1 MAEWINSA
9 FRVYLRQR
17 YRQIER
23 FMQQP
28 HETQRLL
35 WSQLMQYAQQ
45 TEWGKRHEYSSL
57 RRPEDYARRVPVQDY
72 ESVKPYIQRMMHG
85 ERDVLWPGRVKW
97 FSKSSGTTSDKSK
110 FIPVPAVNLRQCHLM
125 GSRDAMALFYHRQP
139 GANIFAHSAM
149 VMGGSWERFAPY
161 PATMFGDVSAIMI
174 EHLPWIARG
183 NFFPDIATALLPD
196 WEVKLERLAKAG
208 LSNPDVAMIGG
219 VPTWTVM
226 LFRRML
232 EISGKS
238 NMLELWPRFQLY
250 VHGGVSFTPYRSQFQ
265 NFFPSGEVEY
275 LEVYNASEGYFSA
288 QDTANADDGMLLL
301 LQNGIYYEFLPME
314 EWEQEFPRAIPL
326 WEVETGKNYALVI
339 STNGGLWR
347 YLPGDTVMFTGL
359 NPYRI
364 RVTGRTK
371 QFVNAFGE
379 EVMVDNTDR
388 ALAETCM
395 ATGAVVSEYT
405 VAPVYLQGG
414 QKGGHEWLIEFECVP
429 ADMDHFNT
437 LLDSNLQKIN
447 SDYEAKRF
455 GNIALERLMLHAVP
469 QGTFYRWMRA
479 RGKFGGQHKVPRLA
493 NHREY
498 VEEIKELLRESA

>member
-9 FRVYLRQR
+9 FRMYLRQR

-35 WSQLMQYAQQ
+35 WQQLMQYART
-45 TEWGKRHEYSSL
+45 TEWGKRYEYGSL
-57 RRPEDYARRVPVQDY
+57 RSPEDFARRVPVQDY
-72 ESVKPYIQRMMHG
+72 ESMKSFIQRMMHG

-110 FIPVPAVNLRQCHLM
+110 FIPVPGVNLRQCHLM
-125 GSRDAMALFYHRQP
+125 GSRDAMALFYHRRP
-139 GANIFAHSAM
+139 DAGIFAHSAM

-174 EHLPWIARG
+174 EHLPWIART

-208 LSNPDVAMIGG
+208 LSNPDVVMIGG

-232 EISGKS
+232 EISGKR

-250 VHGGVSFTPYRSQFQ
+250 VHGGVSFSPYKSQFQ
-265 NFFPSGEVEY
+265 DFFPSGKVEY

-288 QDTANADDGMLLL
+288 QDTANAEDGMLLL

-314 EWEQEFPRAIPL
+314 EWEQEFPCAIPL

-347 YLPGDTVMFTGL
+347 YLPGDTVMFTNL

-414 QKGGHEWLIEFECVP
+414 QKGGHEWLIEFERPPSDLEV
-429 ADMDHFNT
+429 FNT

-455 GNIALERLMLHAVP
+455 GDIALERLMLHPVP

-493 NHREY
+493 NHRAY

>member
-23 FMQQP
+23 FMRQP

-35 WSQLMQYAQQ
+35 WRQLMQYARQ
-45 TEWGKRHEYSSL
+45 TEWGTRYDYGSL

-72 ESVKPYIQRMMHG
+72 ESLKPYIQRMMHG

-110 FIPVPAVNLRQCHLM
+110 FIPVPGVNLRQCHLM

-139 GANIFAHSAM
+139 GANILAHSAM

-174 EHLPWIARG
+174 EHLPWVARG

-208 LSNPDVAMIGG
+208 LSNPNVAMIGG

-232 EISGKS
+232 EISGKG

-250 VHGGVSFTPYRSQFQ
+250 VHGGVSFSPYRSQFQ
-265 NFFPSGEVEY
+265 DFFPSGEVEF

-314 EWEQEFPRAIPL
+314 EWEQEYPQAIPL
-326 WEVETGKNYALVI
+326 WEVEAGKNYALVI

-347 YLPGDTVMFTGL
+347 YLPGDTVMFTSL
-359 NPYRI
+359 QPYRI

-388 ALAETCM
+388 ALAETCT

-414 QKGGHEWLIEFECVP
+414 QKGGHEWLIEFERLP
-429 ADMDHFNT
+429 ADIEVFNT

-493 NHREY
+493 NHRQY
-498 VEEIKELLRESA
+498 VDEIKELLRESA